1 MKEKVISVFII
12 IHYCWLPFSYMRLT
26 LTKTKKNKV
35 KKQKMHQHVVNA
47 VDAVT
52 FHFRFLPFNGTFMH
66 DQINSNFFLLLFTS
80 NDSSQTFLWHY
91 KFMIVTSLKV
101 ATTTKKR
108 EKRSKQGEKYIF
120 FKN

>member
-1 MKEKVISVFII
+1 
-12 IHYCWLPFSYMRLT
+12 
-26 LTKTKKNKV
+26 
-35 KKQKMHQHVVNA
+35 MHQHVVNA

-52 FHFRFLPFNGTFMH
+52 FHFRFLPFNGTFMD

-108 EKRSKQGEKYIF
+108 EKRSKLGEKYIF